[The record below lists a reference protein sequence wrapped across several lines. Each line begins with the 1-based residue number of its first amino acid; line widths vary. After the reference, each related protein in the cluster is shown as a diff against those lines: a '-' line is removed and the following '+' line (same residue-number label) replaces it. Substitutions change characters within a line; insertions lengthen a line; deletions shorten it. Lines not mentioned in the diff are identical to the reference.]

1 MIKHVK
7 NVRFAIAKLA
17 FWHEALLCGIGH
29 QNGWKKSRP
38 FWALTKLWF
47 TWYGLGG
54 YSCKSPY
61 KYRTDTLRWY
71 TTYVET
77 YHFTLCF
84 HKQNKGSLILHGIC
98 TTFECCLKVRNP
110 DSQHVFC
117 FVYLSCMC
125 FHCIFPIETHA
136 WWIFHGISRMD
147 SRYCFCFGICA
158 HDEFFFVVIY
168 DMINDIVNDHS
179 L

>member
-29 QNGWKKSRP
+29 QNGWKKYRP

-61 KYRTDTLRWY
+61 KYSTDTLRWY
-71 TTYVET
+71 ATYVET
-77 YHFTLCF
+77 SHFTLCF

-110 DSQHVFC
+110 DSQHVCLFFS
-117 FVYLSCMC
+117 FVHVCSLYFPNRNSCVVN
-125 FHCIFPIETHA
+125 FPWYFPYGFKILFLFRHLCS
-136 WWIFHGISRMD
+136 WRG
-147 SRYCFCFGICA
+147 
-158 HDEFFFVVIY
+158 FFVVIY

>member
-1 MIKHVK
+1 MIGVDDQTCEKC
-7 NVRFAIAKLA
+7 A
-17 FWHEALLCGIGH
+17 FRHSETSILTWSIVMWNWASKRM
-29 QNGWKKSRP
+29 KKSRP

-61 KYRTDTLRWY
+61 KYSTDTLRWY
-71 TTYVET
+71 ATYVET
-77 YHFTLCF
+77 SHFTLCF

-98 TTFECCLKVRNP
+98 TTFECCLKVRSP
-110 DSQHVFC
+110 DS

-136 WWIFHGISRMD
+136 WWIFHGISHMD
-147 SRYCFCFGICA
+147 SRYCFCFDICA
-158 HDEFFFVVIY
+158 PDEDF
-168 DMINDIVNDHS
+168 
-179 L
+179 LW

>member
-38 FWALTKLWF
+38 FWALAKLWF

-61 KYRTDTLRWY
+61 SYSTDTLRWY
-71 TTYVET
+71 ATYVET
-77 YHFTLCF
+77 SHFTLCF

-98 TTFECCLKVRNP
+98 TNYIWMLLESEEP
-110 DSQHVFC
+110 WQSAC
-117 FVYLSCMC
+117 FLFFDLSRMC
-125 FHCIFPIETHA
+125 FHCIFPIETHV
-136 WWIFHGISRMD
+136 WWNFHGISHMIQD
-147 SRYCFCFGICA
+147 IVFVSTSVLMTI
-158 HDEFFFVVIY
+158 FFVVIY

>member
-29 QNGWKKSRP
+29 QNRWKKSRP

-61 KYRTDTLRWY
+61 KYSTDTLRWY
-71 TTYVET
+71 ATYVET
-77 YHFTLCF
+77 SHFTLCF
-84 HKQNKGSLILHGIC
+84 HKQNKGNLILHGIC

-117 FVYLSCMC
+117 FLS
-125 FHCIFPIETHA
+125 FVHVFSLYFPIETHV
-136 WWIFHGISRMD
+136 WWNFHGIS
-147 SRYCFCFGICA
+147 
-158 HDEFFFVVIY
+158 H
-168 DMINDIVNDHS
+168 MIQDIVFVSTSVLMTSFFCGNLWYDQWYC
-179 L
+179 

>member
-61 KYRTDTLRWY
+61 KYSTDTLRWY
-71 TTYVET
+71 ATYVET
-77 YHFTLCF
+77 SHFTLCF

-117 FVYLSCMC
+117 FFIFRACVFIVFSQSKLMC
-125 FHCIFPIETHA
+125 GEFSMVFPI
-136 WWIFHGISRMD
+136 WIQDIVFVSTSVLMTR
-147 SRYCFCFGICA
+147 
-158 HDEFFFVVIY
+158 FFVVIY

>member
-38 FWALTKLWF
+38 FWALAKLWF

-54 YSCKSPY
+54 YSCKSPCNY
-61 KYRTDTLRWY
+61 STDTLRWY
-71 TTYVET
+71 ATYVET
-77 YHFTLCF
+77 SHFTLCF

-110 DSQHVFC
+110 DSQHVCLFFFFRAC
-117 FVYLSCMC
+117 VFIVFSQSKLMC
-125 FHCIFPIETHA
+125 GEISMVFPIWFKILFLFRHLCS
-136 WWIFHGISRMD
+136 WR
-147 SRYCFCFGICA
+147 
-158 HDEFFFVVIY
+158 FFVVIY

>member
-61 KYRTDTLRWY
+61 KYSTDTLRWY
-71 TTYVET
+71 ATYVET
-77 YHFTLCF
+77 SHFTLCF

-117 FVYLSCMC
+117 FFYLSCMC
-125 FHCIFPIETHA
+125 FHCIFPIETHV
-136 WWIFHGISRMD
+136 WWIFHGISHMD
-147 SRYCFCFGICA
+147 SRYCFCFDICA
-158 HDEFFFVVIY
+158 HDEVF
-168 DMINDIVNDHS
+168 
-179 L
+179 LW

>member
-29 QNGWKKSRP
+29 QNGWKKYRP

-61 KYRTDTLRWY
+61 KYSTDTLRWY
-71 TTYVET
+71 ATYVET
-77 YHFTLCF
+77 SHFTLCF

-98 TTFECCLKVRNP
+98 TNYIWMLLESEEPWQSACL
-110 DSQHVFC
+110 
-117 FVYLSCMC
+117 FV
-125 FHCIFPIETHA
+125 
-136 WWIFHGISRMD
+136 
-147 SRYCFCFGICA
+147 
-158 HDEFFFVVIY
+158 FFFRACVFIVFSQSKLMCGEFSLVFPKWIQ
-168 DMINDIVNDHS
+168 DIVFVS
-179 L
+179 TSVLMTMIFLW

>member
-1 MIKHVK
+1 MIKYVK

-61 KYRTDTLRWY
+61 KHSTDTLRWY
-71 TTYVET
+71 ATFVERC
-77 YHFTLCF
+77 HFTLCF
-84 HKQNKGSLILHGIC
+84 HKRNEGSLILHGIC
-98 TTFECCLKVRNP
+98 STFECCLKVRNP

-117 FVYLSCMC
+117 LFIFRGCVFIVFSQSKHMC
-125 FHCIFPIETHA
+125 GEISMVFPI
-136 WWIFHGISRMD
+136 WIQ
-147 SRYCFCFGICA
+147 
-158 HDEFFFVVIY
+158 
-168 DMINDIVNDHS
+168 DIVFVS
-179 L
+179 TSVLMMRFFLW

>member
-61 KYRTDTLRWY
+61 KYSTDTLRWY
-71 TTYVET
+71 ATYVET
-77 YHFTLCF
+77 SHFTLCF

-110 DSQHVFC
+110 DGQHVFC
-117 FVYLSCMC
+117 FYLSCMC
-125 FHCIFPIETHA
+125 FHCIFPIETHV
-136 WWIFHGISRMD
+136 WWIFHGISHMD
-147 SRYCFCFGICA
+147 SRYCFCFDICA
-158 HDEFFFVVIY
+158 HDEFF
-168 DMINDIVNDHS
+168 
-179 L
+179 LW